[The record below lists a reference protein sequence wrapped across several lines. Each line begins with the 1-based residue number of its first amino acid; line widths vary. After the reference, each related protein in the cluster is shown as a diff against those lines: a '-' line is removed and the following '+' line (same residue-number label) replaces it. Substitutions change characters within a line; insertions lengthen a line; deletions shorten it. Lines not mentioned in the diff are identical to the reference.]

1 MDLPVYYELENTNGN
16 RDYRIQGIVWKGQ
29 RETRK
34 NWKFR
39 SCQTAQKKTNPAVE
53 IHGLKKG
60 YGKGS
65 ARTEVLK
72 GLDFETEAG
81 DFCVIMGASGCGKS
95 TLMSI
100 LCGIEPVEE
109 GTCKVNGLELKK
121 LTDQEL
127 AAFRS
132 TQIGIVFQSF
142 FLDEARALEENVEMP
157 MGYSGVKKK
166 QRRAQAQEV
175 LSEFHLAEL
184 AKKRPSQFSGG
195 EQQRAAIA
203 RAVVNHPKLL
213 IADEPTGNLDEENTK
228 NVMELLTR
236 LNENGMG
243 IILVTH
249 DPYAASFAKRKYVLE
264 HGVLKEKKES

>member
-1 MDLPVYYELENTNGN
+1 MERTAENKEELE
-16 RDYRIQGIVWKGQ
+16 V
-29 RETRK
+29 
-34 NWKFR
+34 
-39 SCQTAQKKTNPAVE
+39 QKLPDSLEKTNLAVE
-53 IHGLKKG
+53 VRGLKKG
-60 YGKGS
+60 YGKEN

-72 GLDFETEAG
+72 GLDFEMEAG

-100 LCGIEPVEE
+100 LCGIEPAEE
-109 GTCKVNGLELKK
+109 GMCKVNGLELKK
-121 LTDQEL
+121 LTDREL

-142 FLDEARALEENVEMP
+142 FLDEARTMEENVEMP
-157 MGYSGVKKK
+157 MGYSDVKKK
-166 QRRAQAQEV
+166 QRREQAQKV
-175 LSEFHLAEL
+175 LEEFHLAEL
-184 AKKRPSQFSGG
+184 AKKRSSQVSGG
-195 EQQRAAIA
+195 EQQRAAIS

-249 DPYAASFAKRKYVLE
+249 DPYAASFARRKYVLE

>member
-1 MDLPVYYELENTNGN
+1 MPPAKGGGMEINMKRAAENKEELE
-16 RDYRIQGIVWKGQ
+16 V
-29 RETRK
+29 
-34 NWKFR
+34 
-39 SCQTAQKKTNPAVE
+39 QKLSDSSEKTNLAVE
-53 IHGLKKG
+53 VRGLKKG
-60 YGKGS
+60 YGKGN

-72 GLDFETEAG
+72 GLDFEMEAG

-109 GTCKVNGLELKK
+109 GTCKVNRLELKK
-121 LTDQEL
+121 LTDREL
-127 AAFRS
+127 ASFRS

-142 FLDEARALEENVEMP
+142 FLDEARTLEENVEMP

-166 QRRAQAQEV
+166 QRRAQAQKV
-175 LSEFHLAEL
+175 LEEFHLAEL
-184 AKKRPSQFSGG
+184 AKKRPSQVSGG

-203 RAVVNHPKLL
+203 RAIVNHPKLL

-228 NVMELLTR
+228 NVMELLTG

-264 HGVLKEKKES
+264 HGVLKER